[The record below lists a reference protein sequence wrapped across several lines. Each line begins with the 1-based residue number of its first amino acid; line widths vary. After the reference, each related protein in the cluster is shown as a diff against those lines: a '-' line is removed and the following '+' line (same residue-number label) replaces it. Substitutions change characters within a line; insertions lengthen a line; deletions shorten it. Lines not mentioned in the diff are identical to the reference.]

1 MLKILPNTRQKRL
14 PHTHVHGQRH
24 GKRIRLRMLRRAV
37 KGHALKVNTTL
48 TYKLKNSPTYKFKSN
63 SPTQQKSRTHQFEP
77 ISSNIKTPKS
87 SLTYKLKLINLK
99 THQLTSSN
107 SPTQILTNLKTQT
120 HQLTRSET
128 HKFKLKNSLTYKL
141 KLKNSETQKLINL

>member
-1 MLKILPNTRQKRL
+1 MHSQATPFLHQNKPSRELIFCGQVNDWWTEKALRMLKILPNTRQKRL

-107 SPTQILTNLKTQT
+107 SPTQILTNL
-120 HQLTRSET
+120 
-128 HKFKLKNSLTYKL
+128 
-141 KLKNSETQKLINL
+141 

>member
-1 MLKILPNTRQKRL
+1 MSHLRATPFLHQNKPSRESIFCGQVNDWWIEKALRMLKSLLQTRQKRL
-14 PHTHVHGQRH
+14 SHTHVHGQRH
-24 GKRIRLRMLRRAV
+24 GKRMRLRMPRRAV
-37 KGHALKVNTTL
+37 EGHAPKANTTL

-107 SPTQILTNLKTQT
+107 SPTQILTNL
-120 HQLTRSET
+120 
-128 HKFKLKNSLTYKL
+128 
-141 KLKNSETQKLINL
+141 